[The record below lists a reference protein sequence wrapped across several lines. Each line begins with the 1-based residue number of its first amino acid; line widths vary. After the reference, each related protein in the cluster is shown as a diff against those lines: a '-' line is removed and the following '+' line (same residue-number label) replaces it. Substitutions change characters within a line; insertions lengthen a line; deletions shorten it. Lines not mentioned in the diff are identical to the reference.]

1 MEHTDVGCSR
11 LVLSEGDCVL
21 SVNTN
26 AGKCGVSLVT
36 HIESRIVAVLYLEV
50 PFLDFRCDDTDLVLD
65 QY

>member
-36 HIESRIVAVLYLEV
+36 HIESRIVAVLYLSLTSDV
-50 PFLDFRCDDTDLVLD
+50 MTPTLCCD